1 MALETQEEIKQF
13 LILQQKSDQDL
24 KTLCEGMELS
34 SEGSR
39 DQLISKLLSLT
50 VTPQTDIFQPQ
61 LIALRTRFGG
71 ESIPGTEDFMQRMRR
86 LIYNGK
92 GNTKDFSILN
102 GKNEPYQMGM
112 RYAKLSEGTLLYI
125 LGNNMIYPHQSQK
138 ELVKT
143 IKEFPEKFLF
153 HIVNRQYG
161 KDKTFIM
168 LHVSLKI

>member
-1 MALETQEEIKQF
+1 MALQTPEEIKQF
-13 LILQQKSDQDL
+13 LVLQAKSDNDL
-24 KTLCEGMELS
+24 RALCEGMELDTV
-34 SEGSR
+34 GTR
-39 DQLISKLLSLT
+39 DELITRLLSLT
-50 VTPQTDIFQPQ
+50 VTPQTDIFAPQ

-71 ESIPGTEDFMQRMRR
+71 DAIPGADDFMQRMRR
-86 LIYNGK
+86 VIYNGK

-102 GKNEPYQMGM
+102 GKNEPYLMSM

-125 LGNNMIYPHQSQK
+125 LENNMIYPHQSQK

-143 IKEFPEKFLF
+143 IKENPTRFLF

-168 LHVSLKI
+168 LHSELRT